1 MAAKRTPVAKKS
13 ASQPSPR
20 PRKGRPA
27 GGAHKRTTEPARRRR
42 LRVVYDID
50 GPRVRLG
57 FAWFLLVVVALA
69 FGRFAVT
76 LLYSL
81 TAAVAALQAA
91 KVWRHVRRRPHRIVA
106 GAGALAIGLAGGV
119 TTGLVGA
126 AILAMVGAALVV
138 AFIARATNPDADP
151 ILDASFTVRSAL
163 FPGFAA
169 ACLAIAARFEYG
181 SVVGLVFIVSAY
193 EIGDYI
199 VGSGSSNPFEG
210 PIAGAI
216 AVAVTTFAV
225 AALAI
230 EPFEFPHAFLFAA
243 LAALLCP
250 AGQLLASAILPS
262 AGAPASAL
270 RRIDSLLLLAPAWA
284 LAVGLLI

>member
-1 MAAKRTPVAKKS
+1 MAAKRTPVAKKN
-13 ASQPSPR
+13 APQPSR
-20 PRKGRPA
+20 QPRKSST
-27 GGAHKRTTEPARRRR
+27 GARKRQVIAARRRR

-57 FAWFLLVVVALA
+57 VAWFLLALVALA
-69 FGRFAVT
+69 FGRWAVT
-76 LLYSL
+76 VLYSL
-81 TAAVAALQAA
+81 TAAAAALQSA
-91 KVWRHVRRRPHRIVA
+91 KAWRHVRQRPHRIVA
-106 GAGALAIGLAGGV
+106 GAGALVIGLAGGI

-126 AILAMVGAALVV
+126 AILAMVAAALVV
-138 AFIARATNPDADP
+138 AFVERTTNPRNDP
-151 ILDASFTVRSAL
+151 ILDASFTVRCAL

-193 EIGDYI
+193 ETGDYI
-199 VGSGSSNPFEG
+199 VGSGSSNPLEG
-210 PIAGAI
+210 PIAGAT

-230 EPFEFPHAFLFAA
+230 EPFGFPHAFLFAA
-243 LAALLCP
+243 LAAVLCP
-250 AGQLLASAILPS
+250 AGQLVASAILPS

-284 LAVGLLI
+284 FTVGLLI